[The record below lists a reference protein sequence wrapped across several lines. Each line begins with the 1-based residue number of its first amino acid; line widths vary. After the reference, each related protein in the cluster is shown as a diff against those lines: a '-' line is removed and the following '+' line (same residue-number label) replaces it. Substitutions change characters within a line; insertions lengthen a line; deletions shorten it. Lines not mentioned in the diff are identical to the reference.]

1 MIGNIGP
8 IQLLI
13 ILVIVLL
20 IFGTKRIRSLGSDL
34 GSAIKEFRKGIGEDG
49 SGDQSSNKPNKES
62 TESSSSESSN
72 ESSDEPADKS
82 DDSPSTKH

>member
-34 GSAIKEFRKGIGEDG
+34 GGAIKEFRKGIGEDG
-49 SGDQSSNKPNKES
+49 SGDRSSDKPNKES
-62 TESSSSESSN
+62 TESSSSESS
-72 ESSDEPADKS
+72 EAPADKS
-82 DDSPSTKH
+82 DDSSSTKH

>member
-62 TESSSSESSN
+62 TESSSSESS
-72 ESSDEPADKS
+72 DEPADKS